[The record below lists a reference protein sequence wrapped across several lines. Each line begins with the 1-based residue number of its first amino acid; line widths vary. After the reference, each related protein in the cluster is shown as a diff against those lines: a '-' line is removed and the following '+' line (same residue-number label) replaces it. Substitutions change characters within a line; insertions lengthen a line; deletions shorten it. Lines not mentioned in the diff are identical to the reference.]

1 MVLLMGML
9 PTTVSAAVSA
19 RLEAKAELYEYLKTE
34 YERLGQ
40 TIRDEDYYQ
49 MFTDKIQ
56 RNAKVEKILAA

>member
-1 MVLLMGML
+1 
-9 PTTVSAAVSA
+9 
-19 RLEAKAELYEYLKTE
+19 LYEYLKTE